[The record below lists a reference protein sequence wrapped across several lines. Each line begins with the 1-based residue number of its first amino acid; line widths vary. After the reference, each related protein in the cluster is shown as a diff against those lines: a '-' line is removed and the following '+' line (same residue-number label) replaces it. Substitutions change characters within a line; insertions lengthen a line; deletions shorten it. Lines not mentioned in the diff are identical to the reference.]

1 LLSKEDVVTRDVTKP
16 VENNIASFGRSL
28 NYKDR
33 AETALSLIAKAA
45 DIVREAENSA
55 AEKTA
60 RAEALALQ
68 AIENLKTAHGRIV
81 ASESRRDFLETEIE
95 NLNDLQAQAWV
106 RLQELEKM
114 MEQTVCRL
122 RDTEARLSIAQER
135 ENAAEDAL
143 KCIEEAITTRL
154 LEHLGGK
161 VFGKLDAMT
170 DRAA

>member
-1 LLSKEDVVTRDVTKP
+1 LLSKEDVVARDVAKP
-16 VENNIASFGRSL
+16 VENNIASFARPL

-33 AETALSLIAKAA
+33 AEAAVSLVAKAA
-45 DIVREAENSA
+45 AIMREAKNSA

-68 AIENLKTAHGRIV
+68 AIENLKTSHSRVV
-81 ASESRRDFLETEIE
+81 ALESRRDFLETEVQS
-95 NLNDLQAQAWV
+95 LNDLQAQAWV

-122 RDTEARLSIAQER
+122 KDTEARLSIAQER
-135 ENAAEDAL
+135 GNAAEDAL
-143 KCIEEAITTRL
+143 KCIEGAITTRL
-154 LEHLGGK
+154 FQHLGGK
-161 VFGKLDAMT
+161 VFSQLSAMT